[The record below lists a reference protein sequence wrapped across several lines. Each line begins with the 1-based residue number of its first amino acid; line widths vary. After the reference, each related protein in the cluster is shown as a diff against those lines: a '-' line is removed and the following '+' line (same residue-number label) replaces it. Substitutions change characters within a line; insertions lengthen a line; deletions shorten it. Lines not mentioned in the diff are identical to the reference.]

1 MDGGQNPTPAT
12 TTPEP
17 PTPIT
22 TPLPIPTP
30 GPGDAARVRSGRAG
44 AVGPSPETARR
55 KDEDLIPT
63 TTAPSMAGPD
73 IEVLRQSAW
82 LWSHPDVLA
91 AALTDNPRGQAYLG
105 GILPDLQP
113 SPTGRAVVEAL
124 LAHGKV
130 NVDILPP
137 ELRALN
143 GSVQPW
149 VPSIYIY
156 DMNQPE
162 TTFAHEALHLLQRL
176 SGVDP
181 RNIAGEVVVQVR
193 VPGRDPAK
201 FWGDE
206 LGVRYRPGFSLAM
219 EREAY
224 AIDLTIQFE
233 LAEVAIR
240 VAPNDPNLQK
250 KVNDRSDEVRRLT
263 MQGPAAAFREVLA
276 QGRPNHAP
284 TGASIYDPF
293 AEGNNPPRDWRQDL
307 ARMRL
312 AAVVPHVER
321 AAQHAAPPGAK
332 RPPQP
337 AISARSPQAPTTPPT
352 PRTGP
357 PRQRA
362 K

>member
-1 MDGGQNPTPAT
+1 
-12 TTPEP
+12 
-17 PTPIT
+17 
-22 TPLPIPTP
+22 
-30 GPGDAARVRSGRAG
+30 
-44 AVGPSPETARR
+44 
-55 KDEDLIPT
+55 
-63 TTAPSMAGPD
+63 
-73 IEVLRQSAW
+73 
-82 LWSHPDVLA
+82 
-91 AALTDNPRGQAYLG
+91 
-105 GILPDLQP
+105 
-113 SPTGRAVVEAL
+113 
-124 LAHGKV
+124 
-130 NVDILPP
+130 DILPP

-201 FWGDE
+201 LWGDE
-206 LGVRYRPGFSLAM
+206 LGLSYRPGFSLAM

-233 LAEVAIR
+233 LAAAAARGAPTAVAKVRKQDMINRSYEVH
-240 VAPNDPNLQK
+240 
-250 KVNDRSDEVRRLT
+250 RLT
-263 MQGPAAAFREVLA
+263 MEGPAAAFREVLA
-276 QGRPNHAP
+276 QGRANHAP

-293 AEGNNPPRDWRQDL
+293 PKGNDPPRDWRQDM
-307 ARMRL
+307 ARMSL

-321 AAQHAAPPGAK
+321 AAQHAAPPAAK
-332 RPPQP
+332 QPPRSGS
-337 AISARSPQAPTTPPT
+337 SARSPQAPPTPPT